1 MNRTTNFSVMLKV
14 CIVLILVF
22 VTACSNNSTNSDS
35 NATKA
40 PSNTA
45 TAPNTA
51 AAPETKEVKTV
62 KVAVIAPLTGAFA
75 QNGANVVKGSEFAVE
90 EINANG
96 GIKALNGA
104 KLELVVAD
112 TGTAD
117 PSQAASVTR
126 RVLQDN
132 PDLTA
137 VIGLWASSYTIA
149 GSTVTEQEKI
159 PLLSQSFTDE
169 ITARGYKYVFQFPAK
184 ASVMGD
190 VSVKYLTELAAKAN
204 YTLDNIAI
212 VSDNQSSNKTV
223 GQTTAKKFKENGVKV
238 SIEEYYQPGI
248 TDATSI
254 STKIVDAK
262 PNLVFVAGAITDLS
276 LIMKTLRGM
285 GYTGVFLGTGA
296 GYVVKEFK
304 DATGDAGN
312 GSFATAGWNW
322 DFPYPGAAEFNKKYM
337 AKYNEPF
344 APQEAGEDY
353 AMVYAL
359 KEALEKAGSTD
370 RDAVRDALAKVDM
383 ATIMTGGNVSFDET
397 GMNKDV
403 LPVLIEWIDGM
414 PRSVYP
420 PEVASTEP
428 VFMIK

>member
-14 CIVLILVF
+14 CIALILVF

-45 TAPNTA
+45 TAPNTT
-51 AAPETKEVKTV
+51 AAPETKEVKNV

-75 QNGANVVKGSEFAVE
+75 QNGGNVVKGSEFAVE

-184 ASVMGD
+184 A
-190 VSVKYLTELAAKAN
+190 AN
-204 YTLDNIAI
+204 RLKQNQEPKSITLPSA
-212 VSDNQSSNKTV
+212 
-223 GQTTAKKFKENGVKV
+223 
-238 SIEEYYQPGI
+238 
-248 TDATSI
+248 
-254 STKIVDAK
+254 
-262 PNLVFVAGAITDLS
+262 S
-276 LIMKTLRGM
+276 LWK
-285 GYTGVFLGTGA
+285 
-296 GYVVKEFK
+296 
-304 DATGDAGN
+304 
-312 GSFATAGWNW
+312 
-322 DFPYPGAAEFNKKYM
+322 
-337 AKYNEPF
+337 
-344 APQEAGEDY
+344 
-353 AMVYAL
+353 MVNRC
-359 KEALEKAGSTD
+359 T
-370 RDAVRDALAKVDM
+370 
-383 ATIMTGGNVSFDET
+383 
-397 GMNKDV
+397 
-403 LPVLIEWIDGM
+403 
-414 PRSVYP
+414 
-420 PEVASTEP
+420 
-428 VFMIK
+428 